1 VEKNTTALSVFWKKV
16 LFVWWCLMPLSTIFQ
31 LYCGDQ
37 LYWWRKPEGQKKTTD
52 LSQVTDKLYHIMLYT
67 SPWSRFELTIHLLH
81 FWCHLHLLLAIT
93 PLFAIKFLSFSHY
106 YFMLIFYR
114 HTYRK
119 QMTTVVVVDIY
130 YFMLIFYRHT
140 CRKQMTTAVVVDIYF
155 N

>member
-1 VEKNTTALSVFWKKV
+1 
-16 LFVWWCLMPLSTIFQ
+16 
-31 LYCGDQ
+31 
-37 LYWWRKPEGQKKTTD
+37 
-52 LSQVTDKLYHIMLYT
+52 
-67 SPWSRFELTIHLLH
+67 
-81 FWCHLHLLLAIT
+81 
-93 PLFAIKFLSFSHY
+93 
-106 YFMLIFYR
+106 MLIFYR